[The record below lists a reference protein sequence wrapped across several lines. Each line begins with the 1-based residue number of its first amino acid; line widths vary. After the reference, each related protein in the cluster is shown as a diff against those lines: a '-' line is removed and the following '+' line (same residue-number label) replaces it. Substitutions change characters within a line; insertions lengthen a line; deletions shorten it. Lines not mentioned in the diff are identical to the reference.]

1 MNLDAPDYSAPFGG
15 ALTGLAEAGPRRRS
29 AKLTRQRSTTAPGDW
44 HYGTDVLRRHRWP
57 WTAMGVSAAFHLF
70 LLYGFN
76 DKPKPKSAAP
86 EPAIDVM
93 VLDLSKLKPDEDE
106 DLRDS
111 EVKPTSD
118 EASNAPTI
126 PDIPVSVNLSSAF
139 IQAVDVSTLV
149 PDLSPSKKTILTVP
163 PVVHHG
169 VGNGGSGMKDLFNIA
184 ELDRVPHPVYRDI
197 PRVPARLLADISSNQ
212 VLVEFI
218 VTKQGNVASADIIK
232 EPSHELGEIAL
243 KSVMKWRFRPGMKAG
258 RVVNTRV
265 RQPIIF
271 NAQAIEGGN

>member
-15 ALTGLAEAGPRRRS
+15 ALTGFAEVGPRRRT
-29 AKLTRQRSTTAPGDW
+29 AKLTRPRAATAPGDW
-44 HYGTDVLRRHRWP
+44 HYGTDVLRRHHWP
-57 WTAMGVSAAFHLF
+57 WTAMAVSAAFHLF

-76 DKPKPKSAAP
+76 DKPKPKTTAP
-86 EPAIDVM
+86 EPAVDVM
-93 VLDLSKLKPDEDE
+93 VLDLSKLKPDDDE
-106 DLRDS
+106 DFRDS
-111 EVKPTSD
+111 DAKPTSD

-126 PDIPVSVNLSSAF
+126 PDIPVSVNLNSAF
-139 IQAVDVSTLV
+139 VQAVDVSTLV
-149 PDLSPSKKTILTVP
+149 PDLSPNKKTILTIP

-169 VGNGGSGMKDLFNIA
+169 IGNGGSGMKDLFNIA
-184 ELDRVPHPVYRDI
+184 ELDRIPHPIYGDV

-271 NAQAIEGGN
+271 NAQAAEGGN

>member
-1 MNLDAPDYSAPFGG
+1 
-15 ALTGLAEAGPRRRS
+15 
-29 AKLTRQRSTTAPGDW
+29 
-44 HYGTDVLRRHRWP
+44 
-57 WTAMGVSAAFHLF
+57 MGVSAAFHLF

-76 DKPKPKSAAP
+76 DKPKPAKAAP
-86 EPAIDVM
+86 EPTVDAM

-106 DLRDS
+106 DFRDS
-111 EVKPTSD
+111 DAKPTGD
-118 EASNAPTI
+118 EASNAPTL
-126 PDIPVSVNLSSAF
+126 PDIPVSVNLNSAF
-139 IQAVDVSTLV
+139 ILAVDVSTLV
-149 PDLSPSKKTILTVP
+149 PDLSPNKKTILTVP
-163 PVVHHG
+163 PIVHHG

-184 ELDRVPHPVYRDI
+184 ELDRIPHPIYRDV

-218 VTKQGNVASADIIK
+218 VTKQGDVVSADIIK

-271 NAQAIEGGN
+271 NAQTIEGGN